1 MLPLQLCCMSLCLF
15 LLKLPEIYTPGIPA
29 LESLRSLIQ
38 QQSTCNIPH
47 IAQGSVALIAFSG
60 RIFPKSLA
68 ILHEMEK
75 PVLSSGFRDLNTCFS
90 HKSVLFCSLWMPWGE
105 ENAITERCFPLHL
118 KLDCSTAKSQDWR
131 ERKQMVSDS
140 LWCWN
145 EPLLQKLLI
154 YFTMNSYDINKH
166 AGVIMV
172 VQYWP
177 LAVASKWINLTEVLG
192 RVWLSLQR
200 NKIPVSGTMAPR
212 QDSPLS
218 ACWVLGVL
226 FLLNLP
232 PALNREQNSALILL
246 SETQILFLEET
257 EHY

>member
-60 RIFPKSLA
+60 HIFPKSLA